1 VALKRRDALR
11 LLTVAFGEHRPCA
24 AEHADCFGA
33 FDPKAKSGKAD
44 GDSIADGGRPYVQR
58 DPPKPLHVA
67 ELVYLLT
74 SGQPP
79 SASGRNASSAGMA
92 ARTLK

>member
-1 VALKRRDALR
+1 MGSKTALVLK
-11 LLTVAFGEHRPCA
+11 E
-24 AEHADCFGA
+24 GA
-33 FDPKAKSGKAD
+33 RKVERNGL
-44 GDSIADGGRPYVQR
+44 SIVLIFVQR

-79 SASGRNASSAGMA
+79 SDSIDHRERS
-92 ARTLK
+92 THVV